1 LEDVLILQIAQAQ
14 NSLAWDRAPFKVM
27 ADRHNRLDHRHV
39 VIVSIW
45 WILMSS
51 FSAEYEGRRES
62 GEDNV
67 TLELLL
73 KL

>member
-1 LEDVLILQIAQAQ
+1 
-14 NSLAWDRAPFKVM
+14 M